1 MKLNPFFDEK
11 ELLRVG
17 GHLSFS
23 ETTYDQKH
31 PFILPK
37 EGHFSKFIIQHYH
50 QLALHAGVQLT
61 LAEIRQKYWIL
72 GGRNPVRSVIT
83 NCVTCFRNKP
93 TLASQL
99 MSNLPNV
106 RVTPC
111 QRPFLHT
118 GVDLCGPT
126 LLRTSKKPGSR
137 IYKGYMVLFVCMTI
151 KAVHLEP
158 VIDLTSEAFLMSFQ
172 RFIARRGKCS
182 DLYSDQ
188 GPNLVGA
195 RRLLSKDE
203 EEYIKAIHSDLRDK
217 LANIGVN
224 FHFNPPSAP
233 SFGGIC
239 SPNKGAF
246 ETCYWHKIFDV

>member
-1 MKLNPFFDEK
+1 MNPFLDEN

-17 GHLSFS
+17 GRLSFS
-23 ETTYDQKH
+23 EASYDQKH

-37 EGHFSKFIIQHYH
+37 ESHFSKLVIQHHH

-72 GGRNPVRSVIT
+72 GGRNPHRSVIT

-93 TLASQL
+93 KTASQL
-99 MSNLPNV
+99 MSNLPAV

-118 GVDLCGPT
+118 GVDLCGPI

-137 IYKGYMVLFVCMTI
+137 IYKGYVVLFVCMTI

-158 VIDLTSEAFLMSFQ
+158 VIDLSSEAFSMSFQ

-182 DLYSDQ
+182 DLYSDRCT
-188 GPNLVGA
+188 NFIGA
-195 RRLLSKDE
+195 RTMLRKDE
-203 EEYIKAIHSDLRDK
+203 EVR
-217 LANIGVN
+217 
-224 FHFNPPSAP
+224 
-233 SFGGIC
+233 
-239 SPNKGAF
+239 
-246 ETCYWHKIFDV
+246 